1 MLICRTVTPTNPT
14 WLSNECVSIFLWP
27 VYFCITPFRVTSST
41 ALLLSHVYLSFH
53 QTEHIIGGEWFLRR
67 GKIALT
73 LTSAARECR
82 DVLAIHLADRL
93 RSKYLVTFSL
103 LHLPK
108 FAEYNDHFLTN
119 LLASASDFFPMIS
132 TT

>member
-1 MLICRTVTPTNPT
+1 MNKGLV
-14 WLSNECVSIFLWP
+14 LSLVEKNKGP
-27 VYFCITPFRVTSST
+27 GYKTSK
-41 ALLLSHVYLSFH
+41 YG
-53 QTEHIIGGEWFLRR
+53 IIGGEWFLRR